1 MERPG
6 IDRSRRI
13 MLCTADPSLH
23 ERLLPGLQSRGFQ
36 VSVAVDA
43 DSALFQLNVVPPD
56 VMLCDQ
62 GLPGYE
68 GMALLQMIRR
78 DRGDLA
84 AMPIIVMSEYGHSSD
99 IAAAK
104 MAGADDYAVKP
115 VDINLIVASIEAQLR
130 IAARLRSAMLVEE
143 ELADGAPRIQAFHR
157 LLDGLSFGI
166 VLFDS
171 HGQQIFTNRNARQLS
186 RAHAARIRSWVLRQV
201 AQLGREA
208 QSESSGIQFPLL
220 DFRMIPTGLSR
231 GNAAQQLF
239 VATMALTPKDDPEM
253 ILASMIF
260 ATSHQSDAG
269 GRLVSDAI
277 GLTPTEARLAH
288 FLAEGLRLDQIGE
301 LMNIAKPT
309 VNYHLRNIYQKSGT
323 SRQSDLITLLRAVHL
338 AEPPGGPAG
347 DG

>member
-1 MERPG
+1 M
-6 IDRSRRI
+6 
-13 MLCTADPSLH
+13 
-23 ERLLPGLQSRGFQ
+23 PGLQCRGFQ
-36 VSVAVDA
+36 VSLAADA

-62 GLPGYE
+62 ALPGYE

-104 MAGADDYAVKP
+104 LAGADDYAVKP
-115 VDINLIVASIEAQLR
+115 VDLNLIVASIEAQLR
-130 IAARLRSAMLVEE
+130 IAARLRSAMLIEG
-143 ELADGAPRIQAFHR
+143 ELDEGVPRIHAFHR

-171 HGQQIFTNRNARQLS
+171 HGQQIFTNRSARQLS

-201 AQLGREA
+201 SQIGRENGNGA
-208 QSESSGIQFPLL
+208 NCVQFPLL

-239 VATMALTPKDDPEM
+239 VATMALTAKDDPEM
-253 ILASMIF
+253 IVASLIF
-260 ATSHQSDAG
+260 ATSHQSDEG
-269 GRLVSDAI
+269 GRLVADAI
-277 GLTPTEARLAH
+277 GLTPTEARLAQ
-288 FLAEGLRLDQIGE
+288 FLAEGLRLDQIGD
-301 LMNIAKPT
+301 MMGIAKPT

-338 AEPPGGPAG
+338 AESPGGPAA